1 MTMNNTATT
10 SGNSM
15 IMGVLTASKRVTNI
29 YDSVM
34 NTIAGFYGKQLERD
48 VNRRQTLALLE
59 AQLAFFL
66 GIMPIDMPMTLRI
79 AFTVWTVVAVKKCKR
94 CLR

>member
-15 IMGVLTASKRVTNI
+15 IMGVLTASKRVANI

-79 AFTVWTVVAVKKCKR
+79 AFTVWTIVAVKKCKR
-94 CLR
+94 CL

>member
-1 MTMNNTATT
+1 MNNTATT

-79 AFTVWTVVAVKKCKR
+79 AFTVWTIVAVKKCKR